1 MEYREIMEKTIDI
14 FHDRASQYGDLHE
27 TLDRQARIATLI
39 LNKPITAYDIAL
51 IQHACKLGRLQGD
64 RAKLDTYV
72 DGINYLAFAGMLAT
86 TKAME
91 DEIAD
96 LARRFSPDGS
106 QGEL

>member
-39 LNKPITAYDIAL
+39 LNKPITSYDIAL

-64 RAKLDTYV
+64 RAKLDSYV

-86 TKAME
+86 IKPIE

-96 LARRFSPDGS
+96 LAKRFAPERT
-106 QGEL
+106 QGED